1 MEIILEKSVYD
12 EIQEHIALYPA
23 ERGGILGIRNGCI
36 SKFYYDSSA
45 ICSFNEYIPDT
56 VNLDLVIDAWSKI
69 DIDFIG
75 FVHSHTPNRK
85 TLSPS
90 DIEYA
95 VKVLE
100 VFDELPY
107 LIIGVIGENKSFPL
121 RLFSIFRDGK
131 CEKIKFNIL

>member
-23 ERGGILGIRNGCI
+23 ERGGILGIRNGYI

-56 VNLDLVIDAWSKI
+56 VNLDLVIDAWSKT

-90 DIEYA
+90 DKEYA

-100 VFDELPY
+100 VSPSKLILLESYKTIKLSKFKLPA
-107 LIIGVIGENKSFPL
+107 KDAAS
-121 RLFSIFRDGK
+121 
-131 CEKIKFNIL
+131 